1 MSHDSAPAYP
11 KCLVAALR
19 EVVPHL
25 RFYAW
30 TDPNSTG
37 DQERFIIV
45 AVAPDGSLCGGY
57 EVDCLQGERDLFQD
71 TLCVARFF
79 LAAGAAAEVRF
90 HPPEL
95 GERRALLGQPGDGRN
110 LPR

>member
-1 MSHDSAPAYP
+1 MSHDSTPAYP

-30 TDPNSTG
+30 TDPSSTG
-37 DQERFIIV
+37 DQEHFIIV

-57 EVDCLQGERDLFQD
+57 EVGCLQDERDLFQD
-71 TLCVARFF
+71 TFCVARFF
-79 LAAGAAAEVRF
+79 LAAAAAAEVRF

-95 GERRALLGQPGDGRN
+95 NECRTLLAQLGDGRN
-110 LPR
+110 LP